1 MIFVLPGMGADSAMF
16 TGSWRQLPDTVFV
29 DWPTYAGEQTLAE
42 IAARIVTAYG
52 ITNGSIVVGT
62 SLGGMVACEIA
73 KLRRLHR
80 LVLIGSAVH
89 PNEINSLLAALRPL
103 AKLAPVDWLQWSATS
118 MPGELA
124 RMFGRSNPDFIRAA
138 IHAVFQWKGLDPSL
152 PPPARI
158 HGRSD
163 RVIYSPDTV
172 DLLLDGGHLIAMTH
186 APECCDF
193 IRGMPRLASTA
204 SSSAPSPS

>member
-1 MIFVLPGMGADSAMF
+1 MGADSGMF
-16 TGSWRQLPDTVFV
+16 TGSWRQLPDAVFV
-29 DWPTYAGEQTLAE
+29 DWPPYSGEQSLAE
-42 IAARIVTAYG
+42 IAGRIVTAYG
-52 ITNGSIVVGT
+52 ITDGSIVVGT

-73 KLRRLHR
+73 RLRRLHR

-89 PNEINSLLAALRPL
+89 PNEINPLLAALRPL
-103 AKLAPVDWLQWSATS
+103 AKLTPVDWMQWSSAS

-138 IHAVFQWKGLDPSL
+138 IQAVFLWKGLDPSL

-158 HGRSD
+158 HGKSD
-163 RVIYSPDTV
+163 RVIYAPHTA

-186 APECCDF
+186 AAECCDF
-193 IRGMPRLASTA
+193 IQGVPHDASPV
-204 SSSAPSPS
+204 S